1 METQPMKPYGMMT
14 EKSSKR
20 EVQSNKGLHQEKRQI
35 TNQVILYLKELEKR
49 AAGRLKLVR
58 VPLSTTR

>member
-35 TNQVILYLKELEKR
+35 TNQIILYLKELEK
-49 AAGRLKLVR
+49 GPGQLKLVR
-58 VPLSTTR
+58 VQISTTR